1 MPGFIR
7 SKAAAFALSALVFS
21 SGLMAGCS
29 KAAPDVHFRTEDGFL
44 LEGRIYGSGPKAV
57 ILAHMYPA
65 DQSSWAR
72 FARKLAGDGYQ
83 ALTFNFRGYPG
94 SEGAK
99 DIALIDRDVRG
110 AVRYMTEKK
119 GATSVA
125 LIGASMGGTASLI
138 AAVKAPVAGVVTLSA
153 PVEFKGLDAS
163 RAVSAVTAPKLFIAS
178 QSDPSGAA
186 AAAQTL
192 FTAAADPRDIQIIPG
207 DAHGAAILSGPQGAE
222 VESAIMRFLNKTKSG

>member
-1 MPGFIR
+1 
-7 SKAAAFALSALVFS
+7 LSALVFS
-21 SGLMAGCS
+21 SGLLAGCS
-29 KAAPDVHFRTEDGFL
+29 KAALGVHFRTEDGFL
-44 LEGRIYGSGPKAV
+44 LEGKIYGAGPKAV

-65 DQSSWAR
+65 GQSSWAG

-83 ALTFNFRGYPG
+83 ALTFNFRGYGG

-110 AVRYMTEKK
+110 AVRYMTNKR
-119 GATSVA
+119 GAASIV

-138 AAVKAPVAGVVTLSA
+138 AAVKVSVAGVVTLSA

-163 RAVSAVTAPKLFIAS
+163 KAVSAVTAPKLFIAS
-178 QSDPSGAA
+178 QNDPSGAA

-192 FTAAADPRDIQIIPG
+192 FAAAADPRDIQIIPG
-207 DAHGAAILSGPQGAE
+207 DAHGTDILSGPKGAE
-222 VESAIMRFLNKTKSG
+222 VEHAILRFLSNPQSR